1 MPRPRLLSDAVTAE
15 NVESI
20 AASLRKY
27 GYRGPARPGEVARWL
42 RAQGNDIDTTVSE
55 PGQTRRDARPNQAAF
70 RRAVRAA
77 YGDRCAITGC
87 DVVPALDAAHIA
99 DWHLEND
106 AGAGILLRA
115 DLHRLFERGLLVL
128 DGTGTVVDA
137 PPYYR
142 GLRGR
147 RLRRPANRLHWP
159 RLRREGPVPSN

>member
-1 MPRPRLLSDAVTAE
+1 MPRRLSDAVTSGNAA
-15 NVESI
+15 SI
-20 AASLRKY
+20 AAALAKY
-27 GYRGPARPGEVARWL
+27 GYRGPARPREVARWL

-55 PGQTRRDARPNQAAF
+55 PRQTRRDARPNQAAF

-115 DLHRLFERGLLVL
+115 DLHRLFECGLLVL
-128 DGTGTVVDA
+128 DGTGTVVDV

-142 GLRGR
+142 GLLGR
-147 RLRRPANRLHWP
+147 RLRLPTNRLHWP
-159 RLRREGPVPSN
+159 RLRREGPAPSD